1 MRLRIAHSTNYRY
14 EPPATGVIQ
23 ILRMTPSSH
32 DGQYIAEWQ
41 IDVSTDS
48 RLDVHQ
54 DAFGNVTHVL
64 THGAISDLTIQV
76 EGLIETHDTG
86 GVLRGTDE
94 RFPPSFFLRSTTLT
108 EVNAAMAT
116 FARELRSESDGDIL
130 GFLHALM
137 VQINE
142 HMTFDEDPTNSGTSA
157 AEAFGLKRGVC
168 QDYAH
173 IFIACAR
180 SGGVPARFVSGH
192 FLRSDGMVNQQAGHA
207 WAEAFVPDLGWI
219 GFDPANGI
227 CTTDAHARVD
237 NVSTFRKLH
246 IFSKPGERIMAIA
259 SAGNLAISQSVLST
273 LTEGLEDP
281 HTGDIE
287 TLLNAPT
294 MFQAA
299 QRIGRAIRAVH
310 ATEGIALQSEDIN
323 FDISFLFGGQIK
335 GSRMRLVL
343 V

>member
-1 MRLRIAHSTNYRY
+1 MRLRIAHTTSYRY

-23 ILRMTPSSH
+23 ILRMTPGSH
-32 DGQYIAEWQ
+32 DGQYVAEWQ

-64 THGAISDLTIQV
+64 TYGPIADLTITV

-94 RFPPSFFLRSTTLT
+94 RFPPSLFLRSTPLT
-108 EVNAAMAT
+108 EVNPAMAT
-116 FARELRSESDGDIL
+116 FARELRSESEDDVL

-137 VQINE
+137 MQINE

-157 AEAFGLKRGVC
+157 VEAFALKRGVC

-180 SGGVPARFVSGH
+180 SGGVPARFVAGH

-207 WAEAFVPDLGWI
+207 WTEAFVPDLGWV
-219 GFDPANGI
+219 GFDPANAIGLDYLGAAPVRG
-227 CTTDAHARVD
+227 TRYGGGMETLSVAVKVD
-237 NVSTFRKLH
+237 Q
-246 IFSKPGERIMAIA
+246 
-259 SAGNLAISQSVLST
+259 AGGRQGQSQS
-273 LTEGLEDP
+273 
-281 HTGDIE
+281 
-287 TLLNAPT
+287 
-294 MFQAA
+294 
-299 QRIGRAIRAVH
+299 
-310 ATEGIALQSEDIN
+310 QS
-323 FDISFLFGGQIK
+323 
-335 GSRMRLVL
+335 
-343 V
+343 